1 MDLTISV
8 VRAFNGEDQ
17 QIRKYGEKLDDVQKA
32 CNTAAVKIGMA
43 KGARVEAEEW
53 QGSEVRERF
62 RLTHQ
67 AGRDECVS

>member
-43 KGARVEAEEW
+43 KGAREEGEW

-62 RLTHQ
+62 GLTQH
-67 AGRDECVS
+67 AGSDEYVS